1 MSICIWTHPKKGE
14 RAGNRRKRHLDS
26 PSGKSKTCLIHG
38 PVYSSE
44 ECKVLGD
51 FETKY
56 ANIRPNK
63 DRGSNPV
70 PRGEFN
76 RQMENN
82 DIVNKSV
89 GEILLTENQKLSAA
103 REAPEFLDSD
113 YDENDVYQVDKMSL
127 EDTKEKL

>member
-1 MSICIWTHPKKGE
+1 M
-14 RAGNRRKRHLDS
+14 
-26 PSGKSKTCLIHG
+26 
-38 PVYSSE
+38 
-44 ECKVLGD
+44 
-51 FETKY
+51 
-56 ANIRPNK
+56 
-63 DRGSNPV
+63 

-82 DIVNKSV
+82 AIVNKSV

-127 EDTKEKL
+127 EETKEKL